1 MKPFTTVTATAAPL
15 MRANIDTDQ
24 IIRIDRLV
32 AFTRGELA
40 PYCLEVMRFLP
51 DGQPTI
57 EREKRFVELLQ
68 TRVQSADV
76 VEVAGQPSLEFGVG
90 RVQFQQPFVDR
101 PRLLVCR

>member
-51 DGQPTI
+51 DGQPNPEFPTSQA
-57 EREKRFVELLQ
+57 RY
-68 TRVQSADV
+68 QSS
-76 VEVAGQPSLEFGVG
+76 EIMVAGENFA
-90 RVQFQQPFVDR
+90 
-101 PRLLVCR
+101 